1 MPTLLQDVRYAARS
15 FRRTPG
21 LTAVAILSIAIGIG
35 ANSAIFSV
43 ASALLLRP
51 LPYQDADRLAILWN
65 RSPGLNIAED
75 WFSTAQYFDI
85 KTSHSGLEDVAIALG
100 ANFNLTGEGDPERV
114 GTLRVS
120 SNLLPMLGARPEIGR
135 LFEPADDTPGRAGV
149 AVLSH
154 GTWARRYGKDRG
166 VLGKT
171 MTLNGQPFEIIGVLP
186 EGFALPREVMPTLGV
201 AEDGEIYLPL
211 PLAANA
217 ATIRT
222 REDYNIL
229 AKLKPGVGLAAAQAE
244 METITAR
251 LRRDFPDVYPPNGGL
266 TFSIVPLHE
275 QVVGDVRR
283 PLVVL
288 LGAVGFVLLIA
299 CANVANLLL
308 SRALARQKEIAV
320 RASLGASRGRL
331 VQQLLTESVL
341 LASIGGLL
349 GIAIAAAG
357 VRWIQA
363 LQPEDVPRLGAITID
378 AGRAA
383 LHRRPLG
390 RVRDPV
396 RPGAGGRPRPAR
408 SARHAQRGG
417 ARIVRWPRGV
427 GTRQQPAPPAR
438 GGRAGAVG
446 GAADWRRPADPKCRA
461 PARRPARLHPSQRPH
476 ARTDDD
482 RPQVRRRPRGT
493 ERLQESVGTTRR
505 AARCR
510 GLRRCD
516 VAAAQWL
523 LRLGTDHRRRP
534 HAATRRELHQHR
546 HPRRL
551 RPLFRGDGY
560 PAARRTAL
568 HRRRYARQ
576 NAGRAGRRIHG
587 GRALA
592 RPGRTRQ
599 TDPLWRSEI
608 DQPLVDRG
616 GGRRTSEA
624 IQPRRGWPDR
634 PVRSAHAIRCPRPV
648 RRRQGPPVGGG
659 ARVTGPRADSRARRR
674 PADLPAEDDGRAGAA
689 RRWRAVDSR

>member
-1 MPTLLQDVRYAARS
+1 M
-15 FRRTPG
+15 
-21 LTAVAILSIAIGIG
+21 
-35 ANSAIFSV
+35 
-43 ASALLLRP
+43 
-51 LPYQDADRLAILWN
+51 
-65 RSPGLNIAED
+65 
-75 WFSTAQYFDI
+75 
-85 KTSHSGLEDVAIALG
+85 
-100 ANFNLTGEGDPERV
+100 
-114 GTLRVS
+114 
-120 SNLLPMLGARPEIGR
+120 
-135 LFEPADDTPGRAGV
+135 

-171 MTLNGQPFEIIGVLP
+171 MTLNGQPFEIVGVLP

-378 AGRAA
+378 LGVLLFTVGLSVASGILFGLAPAAG
-383 LHRRPLG
+383 LG
-390 RVRDPV
+390 RLDLHGTLKEAARGSSGGHAVWGRGNSLRRLLV
-396 RPGAGGRPRPAR
+396 VAELALSVVLLIGAGLLIRSVAHLQGVPPGFTPASVLTLELTMTGRKY
-408 SARHAQRGG
+408 
-417 ARIVRWPRGV
+417 
-427 GTRQQPAPPAR
+427 
-438 GGRAGAVG
+438 
-446 GAADWRRPADPKCRA
+446 ADGPG
-461 PARRPARLHPSQRPH
+461 
-476 ARTDDD
+476 
-482 RPQVRRRPRGT
+482 GT

-510 GLRRCD
+510 GFGRCD
-516 VAAAQWL
+516 VAAAQRL

-560 PAARRTAL
+560 PAARRTAASPPTI
-568 HRRRYARQ
+568 RPTKRGSCWSTNSWRPSSGPARTHSA
-576 NAGRAGRRIHG
+576 NGS
-587 GRALA
+587 ALA
-592 RPGRTRQ
+592 
-599 TDPLWRSEI
+599 I
-608 DQPLVDRG
+608 
-616 GGRRTSEA
+616 
-624 IQPRRGWPDR
+624 
-634 PVRSAHAIRCPRPV
+634 
-648 RRRQGPPVGGG
+648 
-659 ARVTGPRADSRARRR
+659 
-674 PADLPAEDDGRAGAA
+674 
-689 RRWRAVDSR
+689 